1 MNSDNTIT
9 RQLVLFAKPEVVW
22 DALTNPEKS
31 KLFMFGAEVESEW
44 LVGSPITWTGTK
56 KKKVFNAKGAVIF
69 IDKNRQLKHS
79 YLELHSGTEDTGL
92 NYLNVTYF
100 LERKYNGTELEIVIE
115 NFNDDNSRCAFI
127 GKTWD
132 NNVLP
137 GLRRLFPAEE

>member
-1 MNSDNTIT
+1 MT
-9 RQLVLFAKPEVVW
+9 RQLVLHAKPEEVW

-31 KLFMFGAEVESEW
+31 KLFMFNAEVDSEW
-44 LVGSPITWTGTK
+44 SVGSPITWTGIK
-56 KKKVFNAKGAVIF
+56 KGKIFNAKGAVIF

-79 YLELHSGTEDTGL
+79 YLELHSGTEDIGL

-100 LERKYNGTELEIVIE
+100 LERKYNGTELEINIE
-115 NFNDDNSRCAFI
+115 NFNDDNGRCAFI

-137 GLRRLFPAEE
+137 GLRRMFPAED